1 MKKLHALSFPQ
12 FVLVLVAV
20 FLSLPASYAEQQNVP
35 LGQYLGA
42 KDATHPDWFKE
53 SFLDFEEDIDDA
65 AANGKRLVLYFYQ
78 RGCPYCNELIEN
90 NFSQRDIAI
99 RMQEDFDLVAINMW
113 GDREVVQVGGKD
125 FTEKTLALALRVNY
139 TPTLMFFDESRNV
152 VLRLDGYYP
161 PDRFRTA
168 LEYVAGMH
176 EKSGDFNTYL
186 ASARPASTSGTLNS
200 EPFFQP
206 PPFKLNQR
214 QPGDERPLA
223 VFFEQAS
230 CLECDTLHEKVLT
243 DPSTRSKVEQFL
255 SVQLD
260 IWSDMPVTTP
270 AGRDTTVREW
280 AQSLGVAYAPSI
292 VFFDTTGQE
301 VMRMEAFLKT
311 FHTQGVMAY
320 VLEKGYESEPS
331 FQRYL
336 SARAEHLREQ
346 GIDVDIWDYTALK
359 GPHAEK
365 THE

>member
-1 MKKLHALSFPQ
+1 MKKLLTPSLSHV
-12 FVLVLVAV
+12 VLTLVAFCV
-20 FLSLPASYAEQQNVP
+20 SMPLSASEQQAVP

-42 KDATHPDWFKE
+42 KEATHPTWFKE

-65 AANGKRLVLYFYQ
+65 AADGKRLVLYFYQ
-78 RGCPYCNELIEN
+78 DGCPYCNELIEN
-90 NFSQRDIAI
+90 NFSQRDIAT
-99 RMQEDFDLVAINMW
+99 RMQEDFDLIAINMW

-125 FTEKTLALALRVNY
+125 FTEKTLAGALRVNY
-139 TPTLMFFDESRNV
+139 TPTMLFFDESRNV

-168 LEYVAGMH
+168 LDYVAGKH

-186 ASARPASTSGTLNS
+186 ASVRPAATSGTLNS
-200 EPFFQP
+200 EPFFQA

-223 VFFEQAS
+223 VFFEQTS
-230 CLECDTLHEKVLT
+230 CLECDILHEKVLT
-243 DPSTRSKVEQFL
+243 DPTTRSKVEQFIA
-255 SVQLD
+255 VQLD
-260 IWSDMPVTTP
+260 IWSDTPVTTP
-270 AGRDTTVREW
+270 DGRDTTAREW
-280 AQSLGVAYAPSI
+280 ARSLGVGYAPSI
-292 VFFDTTGQE
+292 VFFDAAGRE

-359 GPHAEK
+359 GPRAGELK
-365 THE
+365 E